1 MASWP
6 GGGGCWG
13 GFKQEGQDENAGRL
27 HQRAVLKDNHTGKQ
41 MGENKMQNFLL
52 SKLLRWTG
60 RKLDGYKTTIG
71 GVGLILT
78 GLAGLLGYVFPD
90 QEGLPKMD
98 VETVLTTVSAGFVAL
113 GFGGKAEKLK
123 IEMTTK
129 EQTS

>member
-1 MASWP
+1 
-6 GGGGCWG
+6 
-13 GFKQEGQDENAGRL
+13 
-27 HQRAVLKDNHTGKQ
+27 
-41 MGENKMQNFLL
+41 MQNFLL